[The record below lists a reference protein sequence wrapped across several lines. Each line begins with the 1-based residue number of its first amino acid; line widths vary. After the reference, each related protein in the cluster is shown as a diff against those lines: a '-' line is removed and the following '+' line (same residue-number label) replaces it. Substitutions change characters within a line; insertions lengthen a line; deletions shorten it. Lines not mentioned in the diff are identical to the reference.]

1 MYPTTSKELQEKF
14 AIVSHEIAKEIN
26 CYVAS
31 DKYRNRVKS
40 VASAI
45 NSVSQQFNQQCV
57 ERTKNE

>member
-31 DKYRNRVKS
+31 DKYRNHVKS

-45 NSVSQQFNQQCV
+45 NSVSQQFNQQCI